1 MDHVQASDRPT
12 LAVLTETTSHS
23 ISLSLSLSLTRHV
36 CCNWPHGVVQDG
48 GVLRIVTID
57 VRRVKFV
64 PDKNSDLE
72 KNLQDLARRCNWL
85 VLWLDCDREGENI
98 SMEVQSVC
106 LKVNPAMRVS
116 RARFSS
122 LTPGEINKAVR
133 TLTVV
138 DVNAAD
144 AVDARSEID
153 LRAGAAFSR
162 LQTVHITT
170 NFQNLNDQVVS
181 YGPCQFPTL
190 GFVVKR
196 FLEIDATSQNPTGQ
210 SIANTSDGI
219 TYPFAICHN

>member
-1 MDHVQASDRPT
+1 MQ
-12 LAVLTETTSHS
+12 LA
-23 ISLSLSLSLTRHV
+23 
-36 CCNWPHGVVQDG
+36 C
-48 GVLRIVTID
+48 
-57 VRRVKFV
+57 F
-64 PDKNSDLE
+64 
-72 KNLQDLARRCNWL
+72 
-85 VLWLDCDREGENI
+85 WLDCDREGENI